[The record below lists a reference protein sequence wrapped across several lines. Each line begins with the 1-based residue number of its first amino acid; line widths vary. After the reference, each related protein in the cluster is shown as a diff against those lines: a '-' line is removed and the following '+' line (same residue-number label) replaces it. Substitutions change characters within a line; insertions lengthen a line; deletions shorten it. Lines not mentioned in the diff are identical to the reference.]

1 MRRRWFSF
9 LFYLF
14 LALLTC
20 VVLYLLLSG
29 GPKTNVE
36 VVSEVVAESGN
47 TLYDTVELK
56 EPWNFNRIYWLAKV
70 IDDNPWVIV
79 VLLGLVALIET
90 VTALMHLSTP
100 VEERMIRYVQNNNEV
115 LVNLDTIATTLENTV
130 RDEPDVHNLKVLLR
144 VPPGKQL
151 HIHCFIRL
159 DLREQVD
166 IPSRVEQIRERIRT
180 HFEQALPLE
189 AKFSSSMELKVVT
202 SDKADKHDKKTSKP
216 PKEPVSD
223 DFHGPRF
230 PVDD

>member
-56 EPWNFNRIYWLAKV
+56 EPWNFSRIYWLAKIV
-70 IDDNPWVIV
+70 DNNPWVIV

-90 VTALMHLSTP
+90 VTALMHPSTP
-100 VEERMIRYVQNNNEV
+100 AEERMIRYVHNNNEV
-115 LVNLDTIATTLENTV
+115 LVNLDTIASSLENTV
-130 RDEPDVHNLKVLLR
+130 KDEPDIHHVKVLLR

-151 HIHCFIRL
+151 HIRCFIRL

-166 IPSRVEQIRERIRT
+166 IPNRVEQIRERIRT

-202 SDKADKHDKKTSKP
+202 SDKADKREKKT
-216 PKEPVSD
+216 VSQPTDSVAD
-223 DFHGPRF
+223 DFQGPRF